1 MPRHAAFSLLL
12 WCAAC
17 GAATDAPRAS
27 VRDSAGITIAESP
40 PPDDRTPVFAIDT
53 VPRVVLGDD
62 EAIAE
67 EQFAQVAAAIR
78 VPTGEI
84 VVSEPRANE
93 VRVFDAT
100 GAFLRLLGRRGE
112 GPGEFSG
119 LDVVL
124 LGGGGVVAW
133 DRNDNTVTSFATD
146 GTLEWEQAHERLP
159 PVTDGGMVMRPVL
172 QPRMVRQDGAI
183 YAFST
188 RPRANAPSGTYR
200 DTLNVWLM
208 QASGT
213 GTRIGEAASGAT
225 YIYNTAE
232 GSTWVGRMPF
242 GPRGALAFADSSWFR
257 SSGDR
262 YEVEELGDDGA
273 IRRILRVLRPV
284 APVGDADRSR
294 FLDSVLAET
303 APEHRDGER
312 GALELAE
319 WSATHPAYTTLVR
332 DPQALFWARHVPPGA
347 ATAAWEIFDAEGR
360 LAATATTPLG
370 WEVRQ
375 VGPDWVLVTTKGEN
389 DEPLVQLH
397 ALRR

>member
-1 MPRHAAFSLLL
+1 MPRHALLL
-12 WCAAC
+12 LLLTAAC
-17 GAATDAPRAS
+17 AGAGDAPRTA
-27 VRDSAGITIAESP
+27 VRDSAGITIVESP
-40 PPDDRTPVFAIDT
+40 PPDAGTPVFTISTA
-53 VPRVVLGDD
+53 PSVVLGDD

-67 EQFAQVAAAIR
+67 EQFAQLAAAIR

-93 VRVFDAT
+93 VRVFDAS

-133 DRNDNTVTSFATD
+133 DRYDNATATYAVS
-146 GTLEWEQAHERLP
+146 GELLASQVLERMAVISTEGP
-159 PVTDGGMVMRPVL
+159 PLRPVL
-172 QPRMVRQDGAI
+172 QPRHVGADGRL
-183 YAFST
+183 FGWST
-188 RPRANAPSGTYR
+188 RPRLNPPTGTYHDSLR
-200 DTLNVWLM
+200 VWVINADGSAD
-208 QASGT
+208 QV
-213 GTRIGEAASGAT
+213 GEARSGAHYVFHT
-225 YIYNTAE
+225 PDGDMWI
-232 GSTWVGRMPF
+232 GRIPF

-257 SSGDR
+257 SGGDR
-262 YEVEELGDDGA
+262 YEVEELGEDGA

-284 APVGDADRSR
+284 APVSDADRAR

-303 APEHRDGER
+303 SPEHRDGER

-332 DPQALFWARHVPPGA
+332 DPQGLFWARHVPPGA
-347 ATAAWEIFDAEGR
+347 ATATWEVFDAGGR

-375 VGPDWVLVTTKGEN
+375 IGPDWVLVTTKGEN